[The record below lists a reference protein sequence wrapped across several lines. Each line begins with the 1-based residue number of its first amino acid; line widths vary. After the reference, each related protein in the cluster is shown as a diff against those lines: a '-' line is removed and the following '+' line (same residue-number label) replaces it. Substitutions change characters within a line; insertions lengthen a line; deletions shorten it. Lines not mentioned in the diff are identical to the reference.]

1 MSSFYLRLVIVI
13 KVEMRYYEFSSLLAS
28 NSEGLWLFRPPIWGG
43 NIKSISP
50 LWEGFMSW
58 VEMVKKGSTV
68 PDLHHPN
75 LVRVVCYWATLTL
88 FSKRK
93 QT

>member
-1 MSSFYLRLVIVI
+1 VALPTSYL
-13 KVEMRYYEFSSLLAS
+13 
-28 NSEGLWLFRPPIWGG
+28 GG

-50 LWEGFMSW
+50 LWEGLMSW